1 MGFGGLHPLFRRLHS
16 PIVLEDLCARYR
28 AILVARLFTVPYHVG
43 ILSAY
48 EAPDWPVPMMSTHQM
63 DPPNW
68 QALLRRHD
76 IRPSKSLGQHFML
89 ADGAISKVVDAA
101 ELGGDETVL
110 EIGAGIGALTV
121 NLARAAKR
129 VVAVEI
135 DSRLLP
141 ALNEVV
147 GKLPEVLIVHGD
159 ILKLDLEALVGVG
172 PYCVVANIP
181 YNITSMLIRRLL
193 EAAKNPDRIVLTVQR
208 EVAERIVATPGQMS
222 LLALSVALY
231 GTPRIMARIQAG
243 SFYPPPK
250 VDSAVLRVDLHA
262 QALMPVAMIPTFFRI
277 ARAGFQQKRK
287 QLRNALSSGL
297 QVPAQQVVFWLE
309 EAGISPQSRAQELGL
324 DDWARLVD
332 VYAKGAG

>member
-1 MGFGGLHPLFRRLHS
+1 
-16 PIVLEDLCARYR
+16 
-28 AILVARLFTVPYHVG
+28 
-43 ILSAY
+43 
-48 EAPDWPVPMMSTHQM
+48 MMSTQQI
-63 DPPNW
+63 DSPNW
-68 QALLRRHD
+68 QALLRRHG
-76 IRPSKSLGQHFML
+76 IRPSKRLGQHFML
-89 ADGAISKVVDAA
+89 AAGAISKVVEAA

-110 EIGAGIGALTV
+110 EIGAGIGVLTHR
-121 NLARAAKR
+121 LAQAAKR

-147 GKLPEVLIVHGD
+147 GTLPGVVIVHGD
-159 ILKLDLEALVGVG
+159 ILQQDLESLVGEG

-181 YNITSMLIRRLL
+181 YNITSILIRRLL
-193 EAAKNPDRIVLTVQR
+193 EAASSPYRIVLTVQR
-208 EVAERIVATPGQMS
+208 EVAERIVAPPGQMS

-231 GTPRIMARIQAG
+231 GTPRIMGRIQSG

-262 QALMPVAMIPTFFRI
+262 QALMPIATIPTFFRI

-297 QVPAQQVVFWLE
+297 QVPPQQVVLWLE
-309 EAGISPQSRAQELGL
+309 EAGLSPQSRAQELGL

-332 VYAKGAG
+332 VYSKGAG

>member
-1 MGFGGLHPLFRRLHS
+1 
-16 PIVLEDLCARYR
+16 
-28 AILVARLFTVPYHVG
+28 
-43 ILSAY
+43 
-48 EAPDWPVPMMSTHQM
+48 MMSTQQI
-63 DPPNW
+63 DSPNW
-68 QALLRRHD
+68 QALLRRHG
-76 IRPSKSLGQHFML
+76 IRPSKRLGQHFML
-89 ADGAISKVVDAA
+89 AAGAISKVVEAA

-110 EIGAGIGALTV
+110 EIGAGIGVLTHR
-121 NLARAAKR
+121 LAQAAKR

-147 GKLPEVLIVHGD
+147 GTLPGVVIVHGD
-159 ILKLDLEALVGVG
+159 ILQQDLESLVGEG

-181 YNITSMLIRRLL
+181 YNITSILIRRLL
-193 EAAKNPDRIVLTVQR
+193 EAASSPYRIVLTVQR
-208 EVAERIVATPGQMS
+208 EVAERIVAPPGQMS

-231 GTPRIMARIQAG
+231 GTPRIMGRIQAG

-262 QALMPVAMIPTFFRI
+262 QALMPMATIPTFFRI

-297 QVPAQQVVFWLE
+297 QVPPQQVVLWLE
-309 EAGISPQSRAQELGL
+309 EAGLSPQSRAQELGL

-332 VYAKGAG
+332 VYSKGAG

>member
-1 MGFGGLHPLFRRLHS
+1 
-16 PIVLEDLCARYR
+16 
-28 AILVARLFTVPYHVG
+28 
-43 ILSAY
+43 
-48 EAPDWPVPMMSTHQM
+48 
-63 DPPNW
+63 
-68 QALLRRHD
+68 
-76 IRPSKSLGQHFML
+76 ML
-89 ADGAISKVVDAA
+89 AAGAISKVVEAA

-110 EIGAGIGALTV
+110 EIGAGIGVLTHS
-121 NLARAAKR
+121 LARAAKR

-147 GKLPEVLIVHGD
+147 GTLPGVVVVHGD
-159 ILKLDLEALVGVG
+159 ILQQDLESLVGEG

-181 YNITSMLIRRLL
+181 YNITSILIRRLL
-193 EAAKNPDRIVLTVQR
+193 EAARSPYRIVLTVQR
-208 EVAERIVATPGQMS
+208 EVAERIVAPPGQMS

-231 GTPRIMARIQAG
+231 GTPRIMAHIQAG

-262 QALMPVAMIPTFFRI
+262 QPLMPMATIPTFFRI

-297 QVPAQQVVFWLE
+297 QVPAQQVVIWLE
-309 EAGISPQSRAQELGL
+309 EAGLPPQSRAQELSL
-324 DDWARLVD
+324 DDWANLVD
-332 VYAKGAG
+332 VYSKGAG